1 MAINVAGASSG
12 IGQEVETNTRS
23 ARTTLRPVDV
33 GALGS
38 YGISVK
44 SGIEAAGLTANSPIL
59 AFMWKP
65 ATVTTSLA
73 LIKRVKFSAW
83 NLGTGFAVGNF
94 LFDMFVA
101 RAFTVQD
108 TGGAAVTLTT
118 NNAKMRSTYATTQA
132 VIQAG
137 TTGILTAGTRTKD
150 ANPLRTLAGVIAT
163 GTFATIL
170 PEQTE
175 MFREQPGEQPLILAG
190 TGEGFVIE
198 ATLPATGTWSW
209 ACAIDWDEVSSYGNA
224 TLA

>member
-1 MAINVAGASSG
+1 MAIQTQGNGGTVL
-12 IGQEVETNTRS
+12 EVETGTRAS
-23 ARTTLRPVDV
+23 RTTLRPVDV

-59 AFMWKP
+59 AFLWKP
-65 ATVTTSLA
+65 AVVTGSLA

-118 NNAKMRSTYATTQA
+118 NNAKLRSSFATTQA
-132 VIQAG
+132 AIQAG

-163 GTFATIL
+163 GNFATLL
-170 PEQTE
+170 PESTE
-175 MFREQPGEQPLILAG
+175 MFVQRPGEQPLILAG

-198 ATLPATGTWSW
+198 ATVPATGTWSW
-209 ACAIDWDEVSSYGNA
+209 ACAIDWDEVSSYGPL